1 MRKRLNLAFLIMI
14 CFWNIY
20 FFISFLPQNS
30 IRQSPSKEIF
40 EEENKSIE
48 LNTTEENFPEI
59 VWQPIEDSLD
69 YQLFKDRST
78 IITNSTSIVEYDLIR
93 KIETITH
100 RRDIEIISSDKN
112 NSINKWIKG
121 VPLSMVGELKGPQPA
136 TIFPPDDRQK
146 IANTDE
152 YPWSSITKLYITA
165 ADDSNWIGSGAII
178 DEFHVLTAGHNV
190 YLHDNGGWA
199 SSVEV
204 VPGMDGTY
212 EPFGSAMVTDMR
224 SYTGWTQDAMEE
236 HDWAVLT
243 LDTNM
248 GGLTGWLGRQTANP
262 PDPIYTGTLYTAGY
276 PGDLDYGE
284 IMYSTSGS
292 GDYADEYNHW
302 FWLDTAPGQ
311 SGSPVWT
318 YDGSNR
324 YIVSINAYQYE
335 NEAFPNF
342 GTRLNQDKFDQISVW
357 LNEDSS
363 NPKPDLRDRGGEY
376 SGFSPDQLSPKSSTI
391 DIYNNIENIGLVSVG
406 TFGVSYY
413 LSTDSTVGT
422 DDFLLG
428 TDVIT
433 SLDVDSYVES
443 TWSGLLPISV
453 QDGDYYVGWIID
465 PSNSINEYNENN
477 NKLVIESEMIL
488 VDGTAPSS
496 SIIYTPKSGTNKIDK
511 NTRFSLSAYDTFGG
525 SGVDIIYYRIDN
537 GGMREYSEEFTLASY
552 DFGNHKIYY
561 SSVDNLQNIEE
572 VNFEVV
578 IKIDLSDLEIG
589 LRVGAVMGVVVWEV
603 GVYLFITKRH
613 LGIRKLT

>member
-1 MRKRLNLAFLIMI
+1 
-14 CFWNIY
+14 
-20 FFISFLPQNS
+20 
-30 IRQSPSKEIF
+30 
-40 EEENKSIE
+40 
-48 LNTTEENFPEI
+48 
-59 VWQPIEDSLD
+59 
-69 YQLFKDRST
+69 
-78 IITNSTSIVEYDLIR
+78 
-93 KIETITH
+93 
-100 RRDIEIISSDKN
+100 
-112 NSINKWIKG
+112 
-121 VPLSMVGELKGPQPA
+121 QPA
-136 TIFPPDDRQK
+136 SIFPPDDRQK
-146 IANTDE
+146 ITNTDE

-284 IMYSTSGS
+284 KMYSTSGS

-391 DIYNNIENIGLVSVG
+391 DIYNNIENIGLTSVG
-406 TFGVSYY
+406 SFEVSFY

-561 SSVDNLQNIEE
+561 SS
-572 VNFEVV
+572 
-578 IKIDLSDLEIG
+578 
-589 LRVGAVMGVVVWEV
+589 
-603 GVYLFITKRH
+603 
-613 LGIRKLT
+613 